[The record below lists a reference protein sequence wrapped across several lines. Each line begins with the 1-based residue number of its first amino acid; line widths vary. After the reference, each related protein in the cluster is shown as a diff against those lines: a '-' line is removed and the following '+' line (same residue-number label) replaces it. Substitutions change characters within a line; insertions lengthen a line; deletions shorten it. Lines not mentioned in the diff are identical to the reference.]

1 MIKTIERHI
10 LDQQRKFPEASGE
23 FSGLLYDIAL
33 AAKIISKE
41 VNRAGLVNIL
51 GSTGDINVQGE
62 LVQKLDRFANE
73 LFINILKE
81 GGKVC
86 AIASEEHE
94 KIIEVQDEYLIG
106 NYAVNM
112 DPLDGSSNIEA
123 NISIGTIFSIHRR
136 VSSGDKR
143 LDQICLQKGDK
154 QIGAGYVIYGSSTVL
169 VYSTGQGVFGFTL
182 DPTVGEFILSHDGI
196 RIPSS
201 CKIYSV
207 NEGNYPYWDEGTKK
221 YIDFL
226 KALDPETGRPYTS
239 RYVGSLV
246 ADFHRNLLYGGIF
259 LYPADFKDPKKPKGK
274 LRLLFE
280 AAPIAYIAEQAGGAA
295 STGWER
301 ILEVDPLELH
311 QRVPLIVGNTSE
323 VQRYEDFLKRYGGS
337 L

>member
-1 MIKTIERHI
+1 M
-10 LDQQRKFPEASGE
+10 
-23 FSGLLYDIAL
+23 
-33 AAKIISKE
+33 
-41 VNRAGLVNIL
+41 
-51 GSTGDINVQGE
+51 
-62 LVQKLDRFANE
+62 
-73 LFINILKE
+73 FINILKQ

-94 KIIEVQDEYLIG
+94 KIIEVQDEHLIG
-106 NYAVNM
+106 HYAINM

-136 VSSGDKR
+136 VNPGDKR
-143 LDQICLQKGDK
+143 LEEICLQKGDK
-154 QIGAGYVIYGSSTVL
+154 QVGAGYVIYGSSTVL

-196 RIPSS
+196 RIPSK

-207 NEGNYPYWDEGTKK
+207 NEGNYAYWDEGTKK

-226 KALDPETGRPYTS
+226 KSVHPETDRPYSS

-259 LYPADFKDPKKPKGK
+259 LYPADLKDSKLPKGK

-295 STGWER
+295 STGRER
-301 ILEVDPLELH
+301 ILEVTPIELH
-311 QRVPLIVGNTSE
+311 QRIPLIVGNTSE
-323 VQRYEDFLKRYGGS
+323 VQRYEDFIKKYGDS